1 MVDNLNILKNLSL
14 AEQLARVARLWKS
27 AADQELA
34 PLGLTQ
40 SRWVA
45 LWKLQRLGDNIS
57 QKALADALEIELG
70 SLMRTLKLL
79 EEQNLIERHC
89 CSYDKRAR
97 IVRLTDDGKAILKQ
111 IEEKVLHVRRC
122 LLSNIDEAELSQ
134 LSQTLEKI
142 AHNAQENLN
151 QPE

>member
-79 EEQNLIERHC
+79 EEQNLVERHC

-97 IVRLTDDGKAILKQ
+97 IVRLTDDGKALLKQ

-122 LLSNIDEAELSQ
+122 LLSSIDEAELSQ

-142 AHNAQENLN
+142 AHNAQENLS

>member
-1 MVDNLNILKNLSL
+1 MVDDLNMLKNLSL
-14 AEQLARVARLWKS
+14 AEQLARAARLWKS
-27 AADQELA
+27 VANQELT

-45 LWKLQRLGDNIS
+45 LWKLQRLGDKIS
-57 QKALADALEIELG
+57 QKVLADALEIELG

-89 CSYDKRAR
+89 CPHDKRAR
-97 IVRLTDDGKAILKQ
+97 IVHLTDSGRELLKQ

-122 LLSNIDEAELSQ
+122 MLINIDEAELCQ
-134 LSQTLEKI
+134 LSKTLEKI
-142 AHNAQENLN
+142 AHNAQENLHH
-151 QPE
+151 PE